1 MKKRTFSVN
10 VILSILLFGA
20 FALLAM
26 GVAVGS
32 VRAYKQEETS
42 AKENEFARIISAY
55 IRQKVRQAD
64 PGTVAIGQIGGRPA
78 LVIAQKDGSWTTYI
92 YQYCGQLMEQA
103 VQPGTAANPEGG
115 TAVAEAKTFKLK
127 WVQDGLLQVTS
138 AAPGGRSET
147 AVIAVY

>member
-1 MKKRTFSVN
+1 MDNKTFRINTV
-10 VILSILLFGA
+10 LPILLFCA
-20 FALLAM
+20 FALLALW
-26 GVAVGS
+26 VASTS
-32 VRAYKQEETS
+32 VRTYRREQAAAQ
-42 AKENEFARIISAY
+42 ENESGRIISAY
-55 IRQKVRQAD
+55 IEQKVRQAD